1 MDVSELKYEVWN
13 VGEYDSERQRELC
26 VAGYSPLTA
35 AVLCSRNCD
44 TPAKARDYLSAD
56 GPLCDPFSMLDMDKV
71 AARLHLALTRGETI
85 AVFGDHDVDGVTSTA
100 LLTDLLRTLGANV
113 IPYIPE
119 RLEEG
124 YGLNESAIRGLHAQ
138 GVRLI
143 VTVDCGITA
152 NAEAELCHELGLDLV
167 VTDHHEC
174 KDVLPDAVAVIDP
187 HRRDETYPHKMLAGV
202 GVAFKLA
209 AALTRDQE
217 GMLERYGD
225 LVCLGTVADVVPLQG
240 ENRAI
245 VVSGLKK
252 LSTQPRVGIRALLQE
267 CGCPD
272 QPVTA
277 GLIGYTLAPR
287 LNAAGR
293 MGEVSV
299 ALDLL
304 LESDPDRAADLARRL
319 CEMNTRR
326 QAVELAIYRDA
337 VSRLPDR
344 SERPD
349 AIVLAGEDWHQGVVG
364 IVASRLAEEYGC
376 PTFLICL
383 DGDKG
388 KASSRSYGGFNL
400 FGALTELSS
409 YLDNF
414 GGHELAAGFTIS
426 RDQIDGFRRE
436 VTRLSAEY
444 RASGESRTVLNVDC
458 RVDAGDLSLK
468 NVDALDELEPC
479 GCCCPKPVFAL
490 SGARIEQLSAVGGGK
505 HLRLRLRQNG
515 AVLQGI
521 FFSATAGQLGVSEG
535 DFVDVA
541 FTPSVNEYR
550 GTRSVQLGVTDL
562 RPSAYAPTQL
572 ELERAQYARFR
583 AGALQDAQGRSV
595 SAPCR
600 REFVALWKH
609 MLAVARDGELEESLT
624 ALAQNSAQSAGIACS
639 ILHTGVC
646 LDVLEE
652 LELIAV
658 SREGDTFRIRLQD
671 GGKKV
676 DLDSSRILS
685 QLRQNQN
692 GSNNHGRQ

>member
-1 MDVSELKYEVWN
+1 MCIVVKYEVWN
-13 VGEYDSERQRELC
+13 VGKYDPARQRELC

-35 AVLCSRNCD
+35 AVLCSRGCD
-44 TPAKARDYLSAD
+44 TPLKAQEYLSAD

-71 AARLHLALTRGETI
+71 SARLRLALTRGETI
-85 AVFGDHDVDGVTSTA
+85 AVFGDHDVDGITSTC
-100 LLTDLLRTLGANV
+100 LLTDLLRSLGAKV

-124 YGLNESAIRGLHAQ
+124 YGLNEAAIRSLLAQ

-152 NAEAELCHELGLDLV
+152 NEEAELCRALGVDLV

-174 KDVLPDAVAVIDP
+174 KDTLPDVVAVIDP
-187 HRRDETYPHKMLAGV
+187 HRKDETYPHKTLAGV

-209 AALTRDQE
+209 AALTHDPD
-217 GMLERYGD
+217 GMLDRYCD

-245 VVSGLKK
+245 VVRGLKK
-252 LSTQPRVGIRALLQE
+252 LTEQPRVGVRALLEE

-277 GLIGYTLAPR
+277 SLIGYTLAPR

-293 MGEVSV
+293 MGKVSV
-299 ALDLL
+299 AMELL
-304 LESDPDRAADLARRL
+304 LEEDPVRAAALARKL
-319 CEMNTRR
+319 CEMNTDR
-326 QAVELAIYRDA
+326 QAVESTIYRDA

-344 SERPD
+344 SSRPA

-376 PTFLICL
+376 PTFLICM

-400 FGALTELSS
+400 FGALTELSP

-426 RDQIDGFRRE
+426 REQIDGFRRE
-436 VTRLSAEY
+436 MVRLAAAY
-444 RASGESRTVLNVDC
+444 RESGESRSALNVDC
-458 RVDAGDLSLK
+458 AVTAEQLSLK

-479 GCCCPKPVFAL
+479 GCSCPKPLFAL
-490 SGARIEQLSAVGGGK
+490 CGAQIEQLTAVGGGK
-505 HLRLRLRQNG
+505 HLRIRLKQNG
-515 AVLQGI
+515 VSLQGI
-521 FFSATAGQLGVSEG
+521 FFSAGNVRQQLAEG
-535 DFVDVA
+535 DVVDVA
-541 FTPSVNEYR
+541 FTPSINEYR
-550 GTRSVQLGVTDL
+550 GARSVQLGVADI
-562 RPSAYAPTQL
+562 RPFEVPAENDDGL
-572 ELERAQYARFR
+572 KQYARFR
-583 AGALQDAQGRSV
+583 GGSLADAQ
-595 SAPCR
+595 AAIPER
-600 REFVALWKH
+600 RDFVALWKY
-609 MLAVARDGELEESLT
+609 MRSAARDGVLEESLT
-624 ALAQNSAQSAGIACS
+624 ALAANAAHSANLPCS
-639 ILHTGVC
+639 VLRTGVC

-652 LELIAV
+652 LELLTAV
-658 SREGDTFRIRLQD
+658 RSGETLRITLQ
-671 GGKKV
+671 GEGKKV
-676 DLDSSRILS
+676 DLESSRILAGLK
-685 QLRQNQN
+685 QTGT
-692 GSNNHGRQ
+692 GSNEHGRQ